1 MKGIIDR
8 FEGETAVIL
17 VEAENQEILVPS
29 SELPE
34 ECTVK
39 SVVRIEESEEN
50 TPPKIT
56 LDTEADGEN
65 KQKSS
70 DLRKALLKRKK
81 GSNLKRRK

>member
-17 VEAENQEILVPS
+17 VEAESREILISS

-39 SVVRIEESEEN
+39 SVVRIEESEEH
-50 TPPKIT
+50 THPRIT
-56 LDTEADGEN
+56 LDTEADQEN
-65 KQKSS
+65 KQQSG

-81 GSNLKRRK
+81 SSKLRRRK